1 MIIELL
7 RWWYGAGW
15 LGQVKRIQ
23 TRSTNVANSFSAGA
37 LLKTLFAPW
46 RRIQFGGGRG
56 LDAKLQAAVDNF
68 VSRVVGFTS
77 RLVVLFAASIMIVG
91 TILLSIAIVIAW
103 PLLPLA
109 VLAGVVKGFM

>member
-15 LGQVKRIQ
+15 LAQVKRIQ
-23 TRSTNVANSFSAGA
+23 TRSANVAHAFSVGA

-46 RRIQFGGGRG
+46 RRIQFGGGKG
-56 LDAKLQAAVDNF
+56 LDAKVQAAVDNF

-77 RLVVLFAASIMIVG
+77 RFVVLLAALIMVAG
-91 TILLSIAIVIAW
+91 TILLSVSIVLVW

-109 VLAGVVKGFM
+109 VIAGIVKGLV

>member
-15 LGQVKRIQ
+15 IAQVMRIQ
-23 TRSTNVANSFSAGA
+23 TRSANVAHAFSAGA

-46 RRIQFGGGRG
+46 RRVQFGGGKG
-56 LDAKLQAAVDNF
+56 LDAKFQAAIDNF

-77 RLVVLFAASIMIVG
+77 RFFVLFAALIMVAG
-91 TILLSIAIVIAW
+91 TILLSISIVIIW

-109 VLAGVVKGFM
+109 VLAGFVKGLV